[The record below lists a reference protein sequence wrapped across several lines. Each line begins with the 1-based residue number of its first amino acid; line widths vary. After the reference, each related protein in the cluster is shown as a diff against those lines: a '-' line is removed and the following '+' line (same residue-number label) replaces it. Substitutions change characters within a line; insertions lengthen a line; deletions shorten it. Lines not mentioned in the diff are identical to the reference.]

1 MIRGVIDLVYG
12 DPVADR
18 WTVVDWKTDSV
29 TAASESQ
36 LDDHYRPQVELY
48 AECWRHACDGPLR
61 TAVGIPYDHE
71 GRGGGTA

>member
-1 MIRGVIDLVYG
+1 VFGEPG
-12 DPVADR
+12 TDR

-29 TAASESQ
+29 TAASESK

-61 TAVGIPYDHE
+61 AAVGIPDDPDSR
-71 GRGGGTA
+71 RGESA